1 MSSLL
6 LEQHNKKTLAARYGL
21 SRKHLWIKMR
31 IMLQDKQIAKEFGQY
46 SYPFTTKQLQIIIDN
61 IGEPPELK

>member
-6 LEQHNKKTLAARYGL
+6 LEQHNKKTLAARYGITRKQMYKKL
-21 SRKHLWIKMR
+21 S
-31 IMLQDKQIAKEFGQY
+31 IMLSDNKVSKEFGRY

-61 IGEPPELK
+61 IGEPPEK

>member
-21 SRKHLWIKMR
+21 SRKHMYKKLK
-31 IMLQDKQIAKEFGQY
+31 IMLSDSEVSKEFGQY

-61 IGEPPELK
+61 IGEPPEQK